1 MQGLLDR
8 LKKDPKVRDAEG
20 LAAYIVRR
28 CGKKKGQTEDVDMDL
43 AESIARF
50 RQLNEKCTTVN
61 MGNGRFSR
69 RGDTCPKVKPR
80 RKFSGP
86 VDEAVKVGDY
96 VSAVDGTAGFV
107 DEISDGRASYTWM
120 AKNDTKREWK
130 PVSQLMVNPGGP
142 PR

>member
-1 MQGLLDR
+1 MDTSHPKMQGLIDR

-28 CGKKKGQTEDVDMDL
+28 CGKKQGKMEDVDMDL

-50 RQLNEKCTTVN
+50 RQL
-61 MGNGRFSR
+61 S
-69 RGDTCPKVKPR
+69 
-80 RKFSGP
+80 
-86 VDEAVKVGDY
+86 EAVKVGDY

-107 DEISDGRASYTWM
+107 DEVSDGRASYTWRS
-120 AKNDTKREWK
+120 KNDTKREWR
-130 PVSQLMVNPGGP
+130 PVAQLTVNPGGP